1 MSIPIHLAKWYVL
14 THTETWR
21 SPWLCF
27 FRRHAS
33 LPPRCHGAIWPAA
46 AAANVHPFRGR
57 TARPDAAAN
66 ATNATTDSR
75 PGFNDVPFDS
85 VGNSLGQL
93 RLFDK
98 GKKWNLKRLPRLVVG
113 HAIGCLPKI
122 QQELDVPNFP
132 TQPIK
137 WYPYDIHMISHKY
150 LIKST
155 LFLMMTTNP
164 CEVTA
169 HLPVASRLREHSTP
183 STGHPMYRRHR
194 TPPFGNQGWCRPQ
207 EVSWLKNVRK
217 VVVFLRVNC
226 WMFHKKKLIN

>member
-98 GKKWNLKRLPRLVVG
+98 GKKWNLQK
-113 HAIGCLPKI
+113 AATFGCRSRDWMPSQDSTRTGCPKSV
-122 QQELDVPNFP
+122 DFPNS
-132 TQPIK
+132 TNQVISI
-137 WYPYDIHMISHKY
+137 WYPHDI
-150 LIKST
+150 
-155 LFLMMTTNP
+155 P
-164 CEVTA
+164 
-169 HLPVASRLREHSTP
+169 
-183 STGHPMYRRHR
+183 
-194 TPPFGNQGWCRPQ
+194 
-207 EVSWLKNVRK
+207 
-217 VVVFLRVNC
+217 
-226 WMFHKKKLIN
+226 